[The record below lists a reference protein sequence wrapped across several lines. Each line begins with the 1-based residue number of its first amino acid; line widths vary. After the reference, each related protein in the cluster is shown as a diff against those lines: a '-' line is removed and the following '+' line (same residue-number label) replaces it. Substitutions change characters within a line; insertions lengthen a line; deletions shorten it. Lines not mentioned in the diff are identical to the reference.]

1 MGPNGKIQ
9 IYRFWGRL
17 ILALFILIIYA
28 GTIYS
33 LLYHVEGLDDKSA
46 SLSQVM
52 VGALTV
58 VLSQIGQYMYI
69 SVPEETIDGYIPQPA
84 EVDISVVTMTPDVS
98 AQLCAFGAPFKRIDK
113 FTRREIRRRYTIE
126 EEFKALRTND
136 PEYNEFIEGLVAT
149 GKQKKLEILGLS
161 EYSEDNS

>member
-1 MGPNGKIQ
+1 MGTNGKIQ

-17 ILALFILIIYA
+17 ILALFILVIYA

-58 VLSQIGQYMYI
+58 VLSQIGQYMWG
-69 SVPEETIDGYIPQPA
+69 SDKSDELKETTLKQEENNVGSDA
-84 EVDISVVTMTPDVS
+84 V
-98 AQLCAFGAPFKRIDK
+98 
-113 FTRREIRRRYTIE
+113 
-126 EEFKALRTND
+126 
-136 PEYNEFIEGLVAT
+136 EYN
-149 GKQKKLEILGLS
+149 
-161 EYSEDNS
+161 

>member
-1 MGPNGKIQ
+1 MGANGKIQ

-17 ILALFILIIYA
+17 ILALIILLIYA

-58 VLSQIGQYMYI
+58 VLSQIGQYMWGNDKSDELKETTI
-69 SVPEETIDGYIPQPA
+69 KQEESNAGSD
-84 EVDISVVTMTPDVS
+84 VT
-98 AQLCAFGAPFKRIDK
+98 
-113 FTRREIRRRYTIE
+113 
-126 EEFKALRTND
+126 
-136 PEYNEFIEGLVAT
+136 EYN
-149 GKQKKLEILGLS
+149 
-161 EYSEDNS
+161 

>member
-1 MGPNGKIQ
+1 MGTNGKIQ

-17 ILALFILIIYA
+17 ILALIILLIYA

-58 VLSQIGQYMYI
+58 VLSQIGQYMWGSDKSDEI
-69 SVPEETIDGYIPQPA
+69 KETTLKQEESNAG
-84 EVDISVVTMTPDVS
+84 SNVT
-98 AQLCAFGAPFKRIDK
+98 
-113 FTRREIRRRYTIE
+113 
-126 EEFKALRTND
+126 
-136 PEYNEFIEGLVAT
+136 EYN
-149 GKQKKLEILGLS
+149 
-161 EYSEDNS
+161 

>member
-1 MGPNGKIQ
+1 MGTNGKIQ

-17 ILALFILIIYA
+17 LLAFFILVIYA

-58 VLSQIGQYMYI
+58 VLSQIGQYMWGNDK
-69 SVPEETIDGYIPQPA
+69 SDT
-84 EVDISVVTMTPDVS
+84 DIRELTKKQEGKDVGS
-98 AQLCAFGAPFKRIDK
+98 SITQYD
-113 FTRREIRRRYTIE
+113 
-126 EEFKALRTND
+126 
-136 PEYNEFIEGLVAT
+136 
-149 GKQKKLEILGLS
+149 
-161 EYSEDNS
+161 

>member
-1 MGPNGKIQ
+1 MGTNGKIQ

-17 ILALFILIIYA
+17 ILALFILVIYA

-58 VLSQIGQYMYI
+58 VLSQIGQYMWG
-69 SVPEETIDGYIPQPA
+69 SDKSDELKESTLKQEENNVGDN
-84 EVDISVVTMTPDVS
+84 VT
-98 AQLCAFGAPFKRIDK
+98 
-113 FTRREIRRRYTIE
+113 EH
-126 EEFKALRTND
+126 N
-136 PEYNEFIEGLVAT
+136 
-149 GKQKKLEILGLS
+149 
-161 EYSEDNS
+161 

>member
-1 MGPNGKIQ
+1 MGTNGKIQ

-17 ILALFILIIYA
+17 ILALFILVIYA

-58 VLSQIGQYMYI
+58 VLSQIGQYMWG
-69 SVPEETIDGYIPQPA
+69 SDKSDELKESTLKQEENNVGSD
-84 EVDISVVTMTPDVS
+84 VT
-98 AQLCAFGAPFKRIDK
+98 QH
-113 FTRREIRRRYTIE
+113 
-126 EEFKALRTND
+126 N
-136 PEYNEFIEGLVAT
+136 
-149 GKQKKLEILGLS
+149 
-161 EYSEDNS
+161 

>member
-1 MGPNGKIQ
+1 MGTNGKIQ

-17 ILALFILIIYA
+17 ILALIILLIYA

-58 VLSQIGQYMYI
+58 VLSQIGQYMWGSDKSDEI
-69 SVPEETIDGYIPQPA
+69 KETTLKQEESNAGSD
-84 EVDISVVTMTPDVS
+84 VT
-98 AQLCAFGAPFKRIDK
+98 
-113 FTRREIRRRYTIE
+113 
-126 EEFKALRTND
+126 
-136 PEYNEFIEGLVAT
+136 EYN
-149 GKQKKLEILGLS
+149 
-161 EYSEDNS
+161 

>member
-1 MGPNGKIQ
+1 MGTNGKIQ

-17 ILALFILIIYA
+17 ILALFILVIYA

-58 VLSQIGQYMYI
+58 VLSQIGQYMWG
-69 SVPEETIDGYIPQPA
+69 SDKSDELKESTLTQEENNVGDN
-84 EVDISVVTMTPDVS
+84 VT
-98 AQLCAFGAPFKRIDK
+98 
-113 FTRREIRRRYTIE
+113 EH
-126 EEFKALRTND
+126 N
-136 PEYNEFIEGLVAT
+136 
-149 GKQKKLEILGLS
+149 
-161 EYSEDNS
+161 

>member
-1 MGPNGKIQ
+1 MGANGKIQ

-58 VLSQIGQYMYI
+58 VLSLIGQYMWGSDKSDELKETTI
-69 SVPEETIDGYIPQPA
+69 KQEESNAGSD
-84 EVDISVVTMTPDVS
+84 VT
-98 AQLCAFGAPFKRIDK
+98 
-113 FTRREIRRRYTIE
+113 
-126 EEFKALRTND
+126 
-136 PEYNEFIEGLVAT
+136 EYN
-149 GKQKKLEILGLS
+149 
-161 EYSEDNS
+161 

>member
-1 MGPNGKIQ
+1 MGTNGKIH

-58 VLSQIGQYMYI
+58 VLSQIGQYMWGSDKSDEI
-69 SVPEETIDGYIPQPA
+69 KESTLKQEENNVGSDA
-84 EVDISVVTMTPDVS
+84 VEH
-98 AQLCAFGAPFKRIDK
+98 
-113 FTRREIRRRYTIE
+113 
-126 EEFKALRTND
+126 N
-136 PEYNEFIEGLVAT
+136 
-149 GKQKKLEILGLS
+149 
-161 EYSEDNS
+161 

>member
-1 MGPNGKIQ
+1 MGTRNGQIQ

-17 ILALFILIIYA
+17 LLAFFVLVIYA

-58 VLSQIGQYMYI
+58 VLSQIGQYMWGNDK
-69 SVPEETIDGYIPQPA
+69 SDTTELKELTKKQEEK
-84 EVDISVVTMTPDVS
+84 DVGS
-98 AQLCAFGAPFKRIDK
+98 SITQYD
-113 FTRREIRRRYTIE
+113 
-126 EEFKALRTND
+126 
-136 PEYNEFIEGLVAT
+136 
-149 GKQKKLEILGLS
+149 
-161 EYSEDNS
+161 